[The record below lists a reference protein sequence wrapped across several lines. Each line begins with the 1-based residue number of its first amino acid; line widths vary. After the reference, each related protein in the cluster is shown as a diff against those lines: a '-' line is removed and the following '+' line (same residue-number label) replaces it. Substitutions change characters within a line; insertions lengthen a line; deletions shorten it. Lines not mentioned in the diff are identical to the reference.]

1 MTSKKR
7 TSFLLTLPY
16 KVAREAKRFAIRR
29 LGMPLTLNTSG
40 VLRRGAEG
48 VSKSV
53 GQHSFIPPSQ
63 SVLQEHYSDSIA
75 SKMDDGF
82 VLYRILGN
90 DLVPRHAKG
99 QTYKNL
105 KFILENESAFV
116 GCEKRF
122 ILNRIADEEELTRIL
137 DLLDQHDF
145 AYSIIPFELDRYLE
159 TQWDQSLF
167 PSEDYVF
174 SPALS
179 KRNDRSRQVVDSLM
193 RWRKSLYGINNNGA
207 RNFALLE
214 GRQLAKWVLPFDGNC
229 FFTNEA
235 FETLRSV
242 TVASP
247 EYPYFIVPMARL
259 VDNALLLKDGFQPSA
274 EEEPQ
279 IVFRCDSTETFDAN
293 IPYGRRPKVN
303 LLWRLGVPGAW
314 DRYRREVWDPPHP
327 GPSQQIGWFKTASW
341 VARLH
346 SGRSDLEAGKKSM
359 HSRGVAR

>member
-1 MTSKKR
+1 
-7 TSFLLTLPY
+7 
-16 KVAREAKRFAIRR
+16 
-29 LGMPLTLNTSG
+29 MPLTLNTSG

-193 RWRKSLYGINNNGA
+193 RRRKSLYAINNNGA
-207 RNFALLE
+207 RNYALAD
-214 GRQLAKWVLPFDGNC
+214 GRTVAKWVLPFDGNC

-274 EEEPQ
+274 DEEPQ
-279 IVFRCDSTETFDAN
+279 IVFRCDSTETFD
-293 IPYGRRPKVN
+293 
-303 LLWRLGVPGAW
+303 
-314 DRYRREVWDPPHP
+314 
-327 GPSQQIGWFKTASW
+327 
-341 VARLH
+341 
-346 SGRSDLEAGKKSM
+346 
-359 HSRGVAR
+359 